1 MVAVITAFREYVRGV
16 DRVVLLFSGG
26 ADSSLLLAL
35 GAAVLGDRLT
45 ALTFTGPH
53 TAPGELASAW
63 SLARRLGVRHLVR
76 EMDLLT
82 LPEFRYNTPARCY
95 ACKQTLTAQGW
106 QMARAWG
113 AHALWDGTNRDDLRD
128 FRPGLKATR
137 EAGVASPLLEL
148 GLGKREIRKFS
159 AALGLPGDK
168 PPQSCLAT
176 RFPYGTEL
184 SREILAR
191 VGGAET
197 WLRRRGFGHVRLR
210 VQGELAVLELETEDV
225 ARFMRPACRGPF
237 SALVA
242 NLGWRYLEV
251 ASR

>member
-176 RFPYGTEL
+176 RFGASVTSGSGCRGSWLCWNWKPKMWQGSCGPPAAAL
-184 SREILAR
+184 SRLWWLTWA
-191 VGGAET
+191 GAT
-197 WLRRRGFGHVRLR
+197 WRWL
-210 VQGELAVLELETEDV
+210 QGNSFLL
-225 ARFMRPACRGPF
+225 PACYAAGP
-237 SALVA
+237 
-242 NLGWRYLEV
+242 RIP
-251 ASR
+251 RP